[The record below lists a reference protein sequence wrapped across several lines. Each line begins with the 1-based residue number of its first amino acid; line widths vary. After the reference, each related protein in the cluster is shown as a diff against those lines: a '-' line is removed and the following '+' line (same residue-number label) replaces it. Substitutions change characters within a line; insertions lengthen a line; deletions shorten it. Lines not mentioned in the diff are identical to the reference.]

1 MIRQRDSK
9 DNLKK
14 KLIASEGKS
23 TTLYVYYTFLYI
35 SLPFLYNYDVE
46 LPSSTFYGGHK
57 QATTKFYLSFWIW
70 VGILEIQIG
79 GRGGGGGVGFDHD

>member
-23 TTLYVYYTFLYI
+23 TTLYVYYTSLYI

-57 QATTKFYLSFWIW
+57 
-70 VGILEIQIG
+70 
-79 GRGGGGGVGFDHD
+79 